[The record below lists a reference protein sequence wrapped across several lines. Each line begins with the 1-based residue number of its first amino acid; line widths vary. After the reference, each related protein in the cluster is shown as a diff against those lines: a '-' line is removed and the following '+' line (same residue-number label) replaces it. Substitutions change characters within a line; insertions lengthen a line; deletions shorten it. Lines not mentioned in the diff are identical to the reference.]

1 MSRTSDL
8 MGVGMPGELAT
19 RIATRTLYV
28 SAVNGVVGA
37 TAGWACPSAHSGFTN
52 AGVVG
57 LPASQTAST
66 WVVPVEGLI
75 DGDTIVSYTVRGQ
88 LESGGNA
95 ATLDCDLRKLTIA
108 AADISDASIGA
119 ITQVSRTSDGAISSS
134 KTLATAEVVAATEQ
148 FYFLVTGT
156 TGASTD
162 IQLVG
167 FTISLI

>member
-8 MGVGMPGELAT
+8 MGIGMPGEQAV
-19 RIATRTLYV
+19 RIATRTLYIAA
-28 SAVNGVVGA
+28 SNGVVGA
-37 TAGWACPSAHSGFTN
+37 TAGWANPSAHTGFTN
-52 AGVVG
+52 AAVVG

-66 WVVPVEGLI
+66 WVVPVQGLI

-88 LESGGNA
+88 IESAGNA
-95 ATLDCDLRKLTIA
+95 ATLDVDLRKLTVA
-108 AADISDASIGA
+108 AANVTDASIGA
-119 ITQVSRTSDGAISSS
+119 ITQVSVTADAAVSSS

-156 TGASTD
+156 TNASTD